1 METYCRSA
9 RSVRREVE
17 GWRAAGEKEEDMGQR
32 EPEMLTEKM
41 EEYLEALFKLSTE
54 ECDLTPTRLA
64 EYMKVTPPTALDML
78 RRLEREGYVR
88 YRGPGAGKGRGAGS
102 GRARRVIMLTP
113 KGERAARTLIRRHR
127 LSERFLTDML
137 GLDWESAHREACR
150 LEHVISPEVEEK
162 LSEMLGNPETC
173 PHGYPIPDENGRME
187 EEEEEIKPL
196 CDFYPDEKGCIA
208 RVEEDEPQLLQYL
221 ASLGVMPD
229 ADVEVMEVAPFG
241 GPLLVRIG
249 DSQYAL
255 GREVASKIWTRKGP
269 ARRRGRGKGPG
280 PRRGPAGR

>member
-1 METYCRSA
+1 MNGTD
-9 RSVRREVE
+9 
-17 GWRAAGEKEEDMGQR
+17 EKGMD
-32 EPEMLTEKM
+32 MLTEKM
-41 EEYLEALFKLSTE
+41 EEYLEALFKLSGE
-54 ECDLTPTRLA
+54 KEALTPTRLA
-64 EYMKVTPPTALDML
+64 EHMKVTPPTVLDML
-78 RRLEREGYVR
+78 RRLEKEGYVR
-88 YRGPGAGKGRGAGS
+88 YQGPGAGKGKGEGY
-102 GRARRVIMLTP
+102 GRARRTILLTP

-173 PHGYPIPDENGRME
+173 PHGYPIPDENGHMVE
-187 EEEEEIKPL
+187 EDIKPL
-196 CDFYPDEKGCIA
+196 CDFHPDESGCIA

-229 ADVEVMEVAPFG
+229 VNVEVKEVAPFG
-241 GPLLVRIG
+241 GPLLVRIR
-249 DSQYAL
+249 DAQYAL

-269 ARRRGRGKGPG
+269 VRRGGKGRGPG
-280 PRRGPAGR
+280 PQRGPGGR

>member
-1 METYCRSA
+1 MEA
-9 RSVRREVE
+9 VDGKSV
-17 GWRAAGEKEEDMGQR
+17 D
-32 EPEMLTEKM
+32 MLTEKM
-41 EEYLEALFKLSTE
+41 EEYLEALFKLGTE
-54 ECDLTPTRLA
+54 GSALTPTRLA

-78 RRLEREGYVR
+78 RRLEKEGYIR
-88 YRGPGAGKGRGAGS
+88 YAGPGAGKGKGAGL
-102 GRARRVIMLTP
+102 GKAKRNIVLTA

-150 LEHVISPEVEEK
+150 LEHVLSPEVEER

-173 PHGYPIPDENGRME
+173 PHGYPIPDENGYIA
-187 EEEEEIKPL
+187 EEEIKPL
-196 CDFYPDEKGCIA
+196 CDFCPDEKGCIA
-208 RVEEDEPQLLQYL
+208 RVEEDEPELLQYL

-229 ADVEVMEVAPFG
+229 VDIEVKEVAPFG

-269 ARRRGRGKGPG
+269 PPRRGRGKGPG
-280 PRRGPAGR
+280 PRRGYGRR

>member
-1 METYCRSA
+1 MDDKSA
-9 RSVRREVE
+9 
-17 GWRAAGEKEEDMGQR
+17 WT
-32 EPEMLTEKM
+32 LTEKM
-41 EEYLEALFKLSTE
+41 EEYLEALFKLSCE
-54 ECDLTPTRLA
+54 DKPLTPTRLA

-78 RRLEREGYVR
+78 RRLEKEGYIR
-88 YRGPGAGKGRGAGS
+88 YQGPGPGKGRGAGA
-102 GRARRVIMLTP
+102 GRARRTIVLTP
-113 KGERAARTLIRRHR
+113 KGGRAARTLIRRHR

-162 LSEMLGNPETC
+162 LNQMLGNPETC
-173 PHGYPIPDENGRME
+173 PHGYPIPDENGNIA
-187 EEEEEIKPL
+187 EEEIKPL
-196 CDFYPDEKGCIA
+196 CDFCPEEKGCIA

-221 ASLGVMPD
+221 ASLGVMPEV
-229 ADVEVMEVAPFG
+229 DVEVMEVAPFG

-269 ARRRGRGKGPG
+269 GRGRGRGRGPG
-280 PRRGPAGR
+280 PRRGGAGR

>member
-1 METYCRSA
+1 MEPE
-9 RSVRREVE
+9 REVYAVDAR
-17 GWRAAGEKEEDMGQR
+17 GA
-32 EPEMLTEKM
+32 EMLTEKM
-41 EEYLEALFKLSTE
+41 EEYLEALFKLSAE
-54 ECDLTPTRLA
+54 DCALTPTRLA

-78 RRLEREGYVR
+78 RRLEKEGYVR
-88 YRGPGAGKGRGAGS
+88 YVGPCAGKGRGAGS
-102 GRARRVIMLTP
+102 GKARRSIVLTP

-173 PHGYPIPDENGRME
+173 PHGYPIPDENGHMA
-187 EEEEEIKPL
+187 EEEEIKPL
-196 CDFYPDEKGCIA
+196 CDFCPAERGCIA
-208 RVEEDEPQLLQYL
+208 RVEEDEPELLQYL

-229 ADVEVMEVAPFG
+229 VDIEVKEVAPFG

-269 ARRRGRGKGPG
+269 PPRRGRGRGPG
-280 PRRGPAGR
+280 SRRGYGGR